1 MPILR
6 VERREETMPAEEKTI
21 LHETIAAIVA
31 ILGRELAGI
40 TVERAVI
47 GLFFT
52 GVKLSNG
59 IAGAWATPIK
69 TIPEAVCCPSSAMA
83 MPFPGKLR
91 GRPAPDPAKRAL
103 PESGIPPARS
113 LAAIHS
119 APRT

>member
-59 IAGAWATPIK
+59 IAGACATPIQ
-69 TIPEAVCCPSSAMA
+69 TNPEAVSCPSTAMA
-83 MPFPGKLR
+83 LPLPGKLR
-91 GRPAPDPAKRAL
+91 GRPAGGR
-103 PESGIPPARS
+103 EG
-113 LAAIHS
+113 AA
-119 APRT
+119 